1 MDFRGC
7 AARPLHNLHLAKYA
21 ECDCLTGVKG
31 LSPSRTAC
39 LFLAV
44 ACLAWIGGISLA
56 LVYFLGLSDGIG
68 WTIAGTLEVFCI
80 VAAYVLL
87 FEFRHAVDLTS
98 IGDAQGVGTYP
109 SPPLMN
115 SVSIFPPPPSV
126 PVPSFG
132 VSHET
137 R

>member
-1 MDFRGC
+1 
-7 AARPLHNLHLAKYA
+7 
-21 ECDCLTGVKG
+21 VKG

-56 LVYFLGLSDGIG
+56 LVYFFGLSDGIG

-98 IGDAQGVGTYP
+98 IGDSQGLGTYP
-109 SPPLMN
+109 RPPLMN
-115 SVSIFPPPPSV
+115 SASILQSPPGV
-126 PVPSFG
+126 PLPSFG